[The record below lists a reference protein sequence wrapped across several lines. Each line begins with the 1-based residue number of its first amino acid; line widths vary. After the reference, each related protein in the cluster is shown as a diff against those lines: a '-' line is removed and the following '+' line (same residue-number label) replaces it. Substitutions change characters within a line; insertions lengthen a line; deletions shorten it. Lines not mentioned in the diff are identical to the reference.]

1 MSASYLSACA
11 DRLRDETL
19 HRLIVPR
26 MVEDSGCWRIEH
38 RDAAG
43 RSLVASK
50 PIPAGTRVF
59 IERPVV
65 VAPGGAAAVAKAI
78 LQLDRDGDEFA
89 AACQL
94 QGQHMQH
101 ATRLLPTDESNDGWA
116 PWAAGVA
123 RVNVHGA
130 GGTPVDPAAG
140 RRAVLCLLGSMMQH
154 ECCPSCVTNFSN
166 ADEGTLLSL
175 HTVRDLDAGE
185 LLSISYCASYQTTER
200 RRELLQMQHKFLCEC
215 RRCTTLPEDVR
226 AFRCPN
232 CGEGPCSP
240 TTSAPDCRDLFCDA
254 CECVMQL
261 DDEAWKGLT
270 DAEACETVSQEMLSV
285 LHPYHHK
292 PTLMYMLNLL
302 KLPPSSRASFL
313 RQHADARQRLYAHF
327 CAPGLTSAMVAND
340 IEAAAVAHLAGGE
353 LDEAAEAFTDA
364 AGRFETFYGV
374 GSQNALR
381 CHKAAG
387 AKTLDLY
394 IKIGGEV
401 NAHH

>member
-1 MSASYLSACA
+1 MEVLGTVRVEVLGCLRVWSSCAWPRRQQLGRRWLERSAQESAVSVGPPRVRC
-11 DRLRDETL
+11 DISLR
-19 HRLIVPR
+19 
-26 MVEDSGCWRIEH
+26 SGCRGNGFL
-38 RDAAG
+38 A
-43 RSLVASK
+43 LVTAF
-50 PIPAGTRVF
+50 PYT
-59 IERPVV
+59 EY
-65 VAPGGAAAVAKAI
+65 
-78 LQLDRDGDEFA
+78 
-89 AACQL
+89 
-94 QGQHMQH
+94 
-101 ATRLLPTDESNDGWA
+101 
-116 PWAAGVA
+116 
-123 RVNVHGA
+123 
-130 GGTPVDPAAG
+130 
-140 RRAVLCLLGSMMQH
+140 
-154 ECCPSCVTNFSN
+154 
-166 ADEGTLLSL
+166 
-175 HTVRDLDAGE
+175 VR
-185 LLSISYCASYQTTER
+185 ASYQTTER
-200 RRELLQMQHKFLCEC
+200 QRELLQMQHKFLCEC

-232 CGEGPCSP
+232 CDEGPCSP

-254 CECVMQL
+254 CEGVMQL

-270 DAEACETVSQEMLSV
+270 DAEACETVSQETVSV

-313 RQHADARQRLYAHF
+313 RQHADARERLYAHF

-387 AKTLDLY
+387 AKTLDLF
-394 IKIGGEV
+394 KIGGEV
-401 NAHH
+401 NAHR